1 MSRPTTPEQRAN
13 RARITARG
21 PRMPGAEPVAS
32 VPAARRRVEDWA
44 DEIGAVVAALRA
56 APAPEG
62 ETPNVSMDVL
72 NGVTVAG
79 ARAFWALKD
88 LETRHERLRVAVM
101 SAVSVA
107 ELGHPNPTWAAIRA
121 DLAAAFNAD
130 TPTEKPSHIPNCICC
145 ECETKRAA
153 HAQAERELMTL
164 AHGDRLLPD
173 ASEHAQIIA
182 DRINKL
188 RAAPALP
195 SDALGKLAKEATNG
209 WACYARTK
217 REHADIA
224 RLHSEID
231 KLRAAPAPTLENHHH
246 YQPSTSDANIC
257 GICGDGPWG
266 IHRFQPMREECKICA
281 PESLLIASSVE
292 VHCPHCGEGQPA
304 PDGSLVWT
312 PEELERG
319 AGRCRCCACEQD
331 IAIVHGK
338 AKVE

>member
-121 DLAAAFNAD
+121 DLAAAFN
-130 TPTEKPSHIPNCICC
+130 
-145 ECETKRAA
+145 
-153 HAQAERELMTL
+153 
-164 AHGDRLLPD
+164 
-173 ASEHAQIIA
+173 
-182 DRINKL
+182 
-188 RAAPALP
+188 
-195 SDALGKLAKEATNG
+195 
-209 WACYARTK
+209 
-217 REHADIA
+217 
-224 RLHSEID
+224 
-231 KLRAAPAPTLENHHH
+231 
-246 YQPSTSDANIC
+246 